1 MTFVLKCGAGL
12 SGKCTWNHS
21 KNKKMTNHSQN
32 GQQGLSTTFAFL
44 AVFFCICLV
53 SSNIFASKLFTVF
66 GVSLSGAVI
75 IFPVSY
81 ILNDCIAEIYGYRK
95 AMMVIWTGFAMNFF
109 FVLMSQLVIMLPPS
123 PFWDGKDAF
132 DTVLGATPRAAIASL
147 LAFLAGSTIN
157 AAIMSRM
164 KVADQGKRFSLRAI
178 VSSVAGELSDSVIFV
193 PIMFWSI
200 GLTGIL
206 SLIATQVIAKVA
218 YEIIILPVT
227 KKVITTV
234 KSREGID
241 HFDTNI
247 SYNPFKL
254 KD

>member
-1 MTFVLKCGAGL
+1 
-12 SGKCTWNHS
+12 
-21 KNKKMTNHSQN
+21 MTNHSPN

-81 ILNDCIAEIYGYRK
+81 ILNDCIAEIYGYKK

-109 FVLMSQLVIMLPPS
+109 FVLMSQLVILLPPS
-123 PFWDGKDAF
+123 PFWDGKEAF

-147 LAFLAGSTIN
+147 LAFLVGSTIN
-157 AAIMSRM
+157 AGIMSHM
-164 KVADQGKRFSLRAI
+164 KVADQGKRFPLRAI
-178 VSSVAGELSDSVIFV
+178 VSSIAGELSDSIIFV

-200 GLTGIL
+200 GLQGIL
-206 SLIATQVIAKVA
+206 SLIITQVVAKVA

-227 KKVITTV
+227 KRVIETV
-234 KSREGID
+234 KTKEGID
-241 HFDTNI
+241 QFDTNI